1 MNFFKE
7 IKDRKVRKYL
17 AIYISACITALGL
30 VHLFSFRYRL
40 PNFIFDILLVVLL
53 FGIITMFLFAW
64 YHGKEGPQKIKKRE
78 YFFHGITLFVAIVTA
93 YYFSSR
99 RPIKILPLNA
109 KTVAVLPFE
118 NMSDS
123 KEDEYFSDGI
133 TDDILTQLSKISDLQ
148 VISRTSVMKY
158 KNTESTIPEIAKEL
172 GAGSILEGSVRIS
185 GKKVRITAQ
194 LINAS
199 SDEHIWA
206 ETFDRRIDDIFE
218 VQSEIAELI
227 AKNLEARLAPKEK
240 ILIKTKPTNNIE
252 AYAFCLKGRKYAS
265 KYTNEDNKKAIEF
278 YKKALAIDS
287 NYALAYAGL
296 ASAYDQ
302 KVRRYYYPEEWRDS
316 AIAMSRKA
324 LSLNPDLAEGHSSL
338 AKSYEAK
345 GDYKLAK
352 YHYEKAIRLN
362 PNYYAAIYNLGVVN
376 FNEGSL
382 DKAYQLIR
390 KSITLEPD
398 NVFGYIVLGG
408 IYQKFNCN
416 NLALMWFNKAL
427 ELEPENLLA
436 HVYVINQYILMNDFS
451 KAETYLNKL
460 INYSPDWAFGLSL
473 GGRLKMLEKKY
484 KKALSYLDKS
494 LAITGGEKE
503 YDYGYILIRLS
514 KETEGKKIIK
524 KEIANYIKEIEGEPD
539 ESNIGE
545 KSLADMYAILG
556 ERQKSLNWLSKA
568 VKKGWIEY
576 RQNLVYPFM
585 DSIKSES
592 KFQKLISIMR
602 AKIDSMKA
610 IVKKENL
617 TWEECN

>member
-1 MNFFKE
+1 MNSFKE

-17 AIYISACITALGL
+17 AIYISACITTLGL
-30 VHLFSFRYRL
+30 VHLFSFRYHL
-40 PNFIFDILLVVLL
+40 PNFIFDILLVVLF

-78 YFFHGITLFVAIVTA
+78 YFFHGVTLVIAIVTA
-93 YYFSSR
+93 YYFSNR

-109 KTVAVLPFE
+109 KTVAVLPFK

-172 GAGSILEGSVRIS
+172 DAGSILEGSVRRS
-185 GKKVRITAQ
+185 GNKVRITAQ

-206 ETFDRRIDDIFE
+206 ETFDRKIDDIFE

-240 ILIKTKPTNNIE
+240 FLIKTKPTNNIE

-265 KYTNEDNKKAIEF
+265 KYTDEDNNKAIEF

-302 KVRRYYYPEEWRDS
+302 KVRRYYYPDEWRDS

-362 PNYYAAIYNLGVVN
+362 PNYYAAIYNLGVVY

-427 ELEPENLLA
+427 ELEPKNLLV
-436 HVYVINQYILMNDFS
+436 HVYLINQYILINDFN
-451 KAETYLNKL
+451 KAEMYANKL
-460 INYSPDWAFGLSL
+460 ISGSPDWAFGLSL

-484 KKALSYLDKS
+484 RKALSYLAKS

-503 YDYGYILIRLS
+503 YDYGYILIKLN
-514 KETEGKKIIK
+514 KAAEGKKIIK
-524 KEIANYIKEIEGEPD
+524 NEIADYIKEVEEEPD
-539 ESNIGE
+539 ESSIGE

-556 ERQKSLNWLSKA
+556 EREKSLKWLSKA
-568 VKKGWIEY
+568 VEKGWVEY

-585 DSIKSES
+585 DSIKSEL
-592 KFQKLISIMR
+592 KFQKLISVMKR
-602 AKIDSMKA
+602 KVDSMKT
-610 IVKKENL
+610 IVKKKDL